1 MPAMQLPL
9 PRFLLAPLLALC
21 ALVPVQGAVILTI
34 DITDPRAVLFKA
46 TAAHAQNNDIDETYL
61 SEGFTLLGFFNA
73 DVDYDMTDF
82 KTPSTLYSPG
92 GNFAYTTL
100 FPTAIDSLN
109 VDLNIAGSGFSTQD
123 FSTSSPAFTGLA
135 VADLRAW
142 MSGITLG
149 TTGNILAGDASYNTV
164 IIGQYQIIPEPGTI
178 SLLVG
183 AGLLLAVGLRTRLA
197 RGETAAR

>member
-1 MPAMQLPL
+1 MQIPL

-34 DITDPRAVLFKA
+34 DITDLRAVLFKS
-46 TAAHAQNNDIDETYL
+46 TAAHAQNDDIDETYL
-61 SEGFTLLGFFNA
+61 SEGFTLLEFFNA
-73 DVDYDMTDF
+73 DVDYDMIDF
-82 KTPSTLYSPG
+82 DTSTLDSPG

-100 FPTAIDSLN
+100 FPTAINSLN

-123 FSTSSPAFTGLA
+123 FSTSAPAFTGFA

-183 AGLLLAVGLRTRLA
+183 AGLLLALGLRTRLA
-197 RGETAAR
+197 RGKVIAR